1 MSTVSRLTIPA
12 RRGKAIR
19 LRQGQH
25 ARVINTHGQ
34 QVVDTWAFHSTDLH
48 VIERYTPTGPDHMRY
63 EVTIEDP
70 KVFTRPWKMSM
81 PLYRRQEAN
90 SELFEYQ
97 CSAYLIEQEWNN
109 PVSPLFE
116 KR

>member
-48 VIERYTPTGPDHMRY
+48 EC
-63 EVTIEDP
+63 
-70 KVFTRPWKMSM
+70 MSM
-81 PLYRRQEAN
+81 QHTRAALGHIMVRVGDSCVFRSKVATDSGSILPL
-90 SELFEYQ
+90 
-97 CSAYLIEQEWNN
+97 I
-109 PVSPLFE
+109 PVE
-116 KR
+116 GCH